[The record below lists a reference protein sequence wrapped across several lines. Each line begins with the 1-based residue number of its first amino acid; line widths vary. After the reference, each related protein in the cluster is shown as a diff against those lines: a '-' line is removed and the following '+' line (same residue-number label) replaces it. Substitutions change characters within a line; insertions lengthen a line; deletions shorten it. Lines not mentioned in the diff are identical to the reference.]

1 MNLPNFEL
9 FAIVLATLTGVS
21 VLAIAAAIAAYFN
34 HRAMSRLANR
44 CITLSESAAFSGVNF
59 LCFAKFLKRAR
70 SLYYRGQVNEANK
83 VLDELEDLIYEKN
96 KGDCLKGRP
105 EDKE

>member
-59 LCFAKFLKRAR
+59 LCFAKYLKRAR
-70 SLYYRGQVNEANK
+70 TLYYRGDLQAAHETLN
-83 VLDELEDLIYEKN
+83 ELEDLIHEKN
-96 KGDCLKGRP
+96 KGDCLQSRP
-105 EDKE
+105 KDTK